1 MSFKIIATSTGLK
14 QRNQPPTFDT
24 KLGGPF
30 NLKVGEYWSYILPSY
45 TDPEGQNVT
54 LTVDLAEAGLFTT
67 HQLGKIFFFTPTKA
81 FNIGTYPINIKLTDS
96 MVASTKYSFDVI
108 ISDKIVS
115 TNITTPE
122 DLVEIELN
130 NEQQLAAVESG
141 PEWNWF

>member
-1 MSFKIIATSTGLK
+1 M
-14 QRNQPPTFDT
+14 
-24 KLGGPF
+24 
-30 NLKVGEYWSYILPSY
+30 
-45 TDPEGQNVT
+45 
-54 LTVDLAEAGLFTT
+54 FTT
-67 HQLGKIFFFTPTKA
+67 HQLGKIFFFTPTTA

-96 MVASTKYSFDVI
+96 MGATTKYSFDVI